1 MRKISEKV
9 KLTNTA
15 QKDIAELI
23 INKIWNQ
30 AGYRE
35 KEIIKNLTEVERNT
49 EVPEGYIQYRFY
61 DNNGNGFQA
70 GKYKNGSYGISE

>member
-1 MRKISEKV
+1 MRNIKESV

-30 AGYRE
+30 TGYRE
-35 KEIIKNLTEVERNT
+35 KKIIKNLAEVKRNID
-49 EVPEGYIQYRFY
+49 VPKGYIQYWFY
-61 DNNGNGFQA
+61 DKEGNGFQA
-70 GKYKNGSYGISE
+70 GKYENGSYGITE

>member
-1 MRKISEKV
+1 MRNIKESV

-15 QKDIAELI
+15 QKDVAELI

-35 KEIIKNLTEVERNT
+35 KEIIKNLAEVKRNT
-49 EVPEGYIQYRFY
+49 EVPEGYIQYWFY
-61 DNNGNGFQA
+61 DKEGNGFQA
-70 GKYKNGSYGISE
+70 GKYENGSYGITE